1 MNNII
6 QFNLMEFY
14 CKTEIRTLKEGLLKF
29 DFSYLNSMPEKCVS
43 EMAHKCEW
51 CVFAYTNCDLCQIL

>member
-14 CKTEIRTLKEGLLKF
+14 CKTEIRI
-29 DFSYLNSMPEKCVS
+29 
-43 EMAHKCEW
+43 H
-51 CVFAYTNCDLCQIL
+51 